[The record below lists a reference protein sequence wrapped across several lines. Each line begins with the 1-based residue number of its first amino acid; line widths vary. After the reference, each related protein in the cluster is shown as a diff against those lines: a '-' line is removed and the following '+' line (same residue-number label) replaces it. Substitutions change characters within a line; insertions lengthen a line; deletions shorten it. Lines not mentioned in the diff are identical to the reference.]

1 MKSNLRLATGAA
13 FILSAVLFL
22 TLSIRTSPPPAS
34 VHSAVTLKTSF
45 GQLPLSFE
53 ANAGQTDPEV
63 RYLARGSGYTI
74 FLTEKDAVIKLQD
87 RQGDGA
93 VLRLNVANAN
103 EHAQIDARDQLAG
116 KSNYF
121 IGNDPTKWRTNI
133 PMFSQVR
140 YKDVYP
146 GIDLVYHGN
155 QRQLEYD
162 FVVAPGIEP
171 QAITLNCEGAE
182 KIDINNEGDLVLR
195 MAAKEVLFRK
205 PLVYQ

>member
-1 MKSNLRLATGAA
+1 MKLKFYPFLAV
-13 FILSAVLFL
+13 SAVLAAVAIWPSS
-22 TLSIRTSPPPAS
+22 TRPQKQAATSAESKNSVNLRAS
-34 VHSAVTLKTSF
+34 FA
-45 GQLPLSFE
+45 QLPLSFE

-74 FLTEKDAVIKLQD
+74 FLTENDAVIKLQD

-103 EHAQIDARDQLAG
+103 EHAEIAARDQLAG
-116 KSNYF
+116 KANYF
-121 IGNDPTKWRTNI
+121 FGNDPTKWRTNV

-140 YKDVYP
+140 YADVYP

-162 FVVAPGIEP
+162 FVVAPGVDP
-171 QAITLNCEGAE
+171 RAITLNCDGAD
-182 KIDINNEGDLVLR
+182 KI
-195 MAAKEVLFRK
+195 
-205 PLVYQ
+205 